1 MDKVVH
7 LFRWDLL
14 GYIAQP
20 FTTEYLFYV
29 DMDRRLFDNDEFSPH
44 RVLVYMFFRKFLH
57 HRILKRRFIIQ
68 HNQDHGNDE

>member
-1 MDKVVH
+1 MDTVVH

-20 FTTEYLFYV
+20 FTTEYMFYV
-29 DMDRRLFDNDEFSPH
+29 DMDRRLFEDDEFNAH

-57 HRILKRRFIIQ
+57 HRILKRRSQ
-68 HNQDHGNDE
+68 NNGNNE

>member
-20 FTTEYLFYV
+20 FTIEYRFYV
-29 DMDRRLFDNDEFSPH
+29 EMDRRLFDNDEFSPH

-57 HRILKRRFIIQ
+57 QRIRKRRLLVQ
-68 HNQDHGNDE
+68 NGGEDDHDE

>member
-20 FTTEYLFYV
+20 FTIEYLFFV
-29 DMDRRLFDNDEFSPH
+29 RMDQSLFNNDVFNPH

-57 HRILKRRFIIQ
+57 HRILQRRFLS
-68 HNQDHGNDE
+68 HHGNDDDDE